1 MTKAELHELVDAL
14 PEASVDAAGALL
26 RRAQD
31 PVLAR
36 LDAAPYDD
44 EPVTEEDRAAVD
56 EARGEPGVS
65 WSEASAELSAG

>member
-14 PEASVDAAGALL
+14 PDASIDAAGVPL

-31 PVLAR
+31 PVLAK

-44 EPVTEEDRAAVD
+44 EPLTDEDRAAVED
-56 EARGEPGVS
+56 ARNEPGVS
-65 WSEASAELSAG
+65 WSDVSPELSAG